1 METLGTACEPPATTE
16 ALLLILEHQLS
27 GPEEQEGM
35 LLQAQEPIVRRVPF
49 LWYCDGLSAGSRAWT
64 AMRSSTTR

>member
-1 METLGTACEPPATTE
+1 METLGTACGPPATTE

-27 GPEEQEGM
+27 GPEEQEDV
-35 LLQAQEPIVRRVPF
+35 LLQAQEPIVPRETF
-49 LWYCDGLSAGSRAWT
+49 LWSYDGLSAGSRAWT